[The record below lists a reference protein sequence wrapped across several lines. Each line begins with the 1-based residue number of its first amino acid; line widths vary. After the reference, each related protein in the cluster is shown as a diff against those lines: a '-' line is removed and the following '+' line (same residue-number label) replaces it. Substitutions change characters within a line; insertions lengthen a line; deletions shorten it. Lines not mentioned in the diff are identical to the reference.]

1 MTAILT
7 SSPFVCNAP
16 RAILSPENGLLDHL
30 YRLLPEHPRC
40 LFICSDPDTPD
51 MTDSFARDVESAFRE
66 ADLEFADIWV
76 LDRRNQGDAQLLIW
90 KSDLVVMAGGH
101 VPTQNRFFQEI
112 GLKDLL
118 KNYQG
123 LIFGISAGT
132 MNSADR
138 VYAQPEAPGESV
150 PEFQR
155 YMPGLGL
162 TNINVLPHYQQ
173 VKDAM
178 LDGKRLFEDVTY
190 ADSWGEC
197 FFSFVDG
204 TYILI
209 EDGVQMIFGQCGLI
223 QDGKRE
229 EISQVNEIV
238 IVE

>member
-229 EISQVNEIV
+229 EISQVNEII